1 MVAVKQRCSRTHT
14 KRIKCWCT
22 HLKFHHLRF
31 WASGNHKFRGSLGYL
46 VNPNSAGIMSPD
58 CLVKEIEVVSTTIE
72 TAILK
77 KKGQEM
83 HQETLSLVLGNLVR
97 EFSKQVNSI
106 NKLTIFKN
114 NL

>member
-1 MVAVKQRCSRTHT
+1 M
-14 KRIKCWCT
+14 
-22 HLKFHHLRF
+22 
-31 WASGNHKFRGSLGYL
+31 
-46 VNPNSAGIMSPD
+46 NPNSAGTMSPD

-83 HQETLSLVLGNLVR
+83 HQETLSQVLGNLVR
-97 EFSKQVNSI
+97 EFSNQVNSI
-106 NKLTIFKN
+106 NKLTTFKN